1 MTTPPLFHR
10 GSIVTDSDIHDLSE
24 EYSLPP
30 DVVSEVIAKLRLGK
44 ACYNTDYPEPL
55 WENLAEFQIHL
66 STKPAEAKEDDVVDR
81 AAFGLMGAMA
91 GDGTFLIT
99 EEGICTINP
108 ANPPELSHAYQVV
121 ANVFKLRDLGDVIDD
136 RSTWMLGSICSEL
149 RGFFGESFEPS
160 QVCELTEVSCNTVY
174 TAEKVYEHFKGKRK
188 KLSFSHHKEAFFQKV
203 EDEAKDLVLAK
214 AETYGLGAKQVR
226 ALCCIIKAMED
237 DQVVRNI
244 RSKSQAEDLIEAHK
258 ENKVSYLVL
267 NENEWWKI
275 NGAASSIPTGRL
287 VIDLKNLTVRK
298 DNGEP
303 VEIQTKT
310 KKRGK

>member
-1 MTTPPLFHR
+1 MTTPPLFHH
-10 GSIVTDSDIHDLSE
+10 GSIVTDSDTHDFSE

-30 DVVSEVIAKLRLGK
+30 DIVSELVAKIRLTGT
-44 ACYNTDYPEPL
+44 AYATDYPEQY
-55 WENLAEFQIHL
+55 WDGIAEFMVNIQTH
-66 STKPAEAKEDDVVDR
+66 PPEAKADDVVDR

-108 ANPPELSHAYQVV
+108 SNPPELSHAYQVV
-121 ANVFKLRDLGDVIDD
+121 ANVLKLRDLGDVIDD

-149 RGFFGESFEPS
+149 RAFFGESFDPS
-160 QVCELTEVSCNTVY
+160 QVCELTEVSYNTVY

-203 EDEAKDLVLAK
+203 SDEAKDLVLSK

-226 ALCCIIKAMED
+226 ELCCIIKTMDD

-244 RSKSQAEDLIEAHK
+244 RSKSQAEDLIAAHK
-258 ENKVSYLVL
+258 ENKVTYLVL

-275 NGAASSIPTGRL
+275 NGNASSIPTGRL
-287 VIDLKNLTVRK
+287 VIDTKNLTVRK
-298 DNGEP
+298 DNGDP

-310 KKRGK
+310 KKSGK